1 MGARERS
8 LFLKLRISV
17 MPKPLT
23 TVLAQIAEKNPPRA
37 ILVGGTSDYLS
48 QRAFHD
54 LREAIVAADPNI
66 AIESFEPGSELATI
80 IDSYRTLSL
89 FTSARLLIVPEVNA
103 FVSAKEL
110 LSLYQKASADWKSA
124 KTDRKR
130 ASSAAKLLHV
140 LGLVGADLDMTDR
153 EIADA
158 LGMPL
163 DALLA
168 DMLAFCRATGKKAGR
183 GEDDAALLT
192 EAIARGGAAGTI
204 LLMRTGEIP
213 DDSATVDLIDRSGA
227 VVALDITRDN
237 FSSALQTAIEEI
249 SEEAAVRFDAKAIA
263 TLRRR
268 LGIDRILSDK
278 FSRDVPDLRFAV
290 SEAER
295 LATLAGE
302 GGGVTS
308 DIVERE
314 VSLVE
319 GGARYELASLFS
331 EGKMIEA
338 VGKLRDLVAQG
349 RREDSKA
356 PADILYGRYLFP
368 IADEI
373 RQTIGIISFAR
384 ANKIDLQK
392 SMPYNRF
399 KDTLADRLGEYLRDH
414 GIVRQKPHPFP
425 LHKKWEA
432 AREQS
437 EEDLFRALGAI
448 ADLEVKRKSGGIPV
462 DVGMEMFLL
471 SRR

>member
-1 MGARERS
+1 
-8 LFLKLRISV
+8 
-17 MPKPLT
+17 MPKPLNA
-23 TVLAQIAEKNPPRA
+23 VLAQIAEKTPPRA

-54 LREAIVAADPNI
+54 LRDAIVAAAPNI
-66 AIESFEPGSELATI
+66 AVESFEPGTELATI
-80 IDSYRTLSL
+80 IDSYRTMSL
-89 FTSARLLIVPEVNA
+89 FASARLLIVPEVNA

-110 LSLYQKASADWKSA
+110 LSLYQKAAADWKSA

-140 LGLVGADLDMTDR
+140 LGLVGADLEMTDR
-153 EIADA
+153 QIADA

-168 DMLAFCRATGKKAGR
+168 DMLAFCRTTGKKAGR

-192 EAIARGGAAGTI
+192 DAISRGGAAGTL

-213 DDSATVDLIDRSGA
+213 DSATIDLIDRAGA
-227 VVALDITRDN
+227 VIALDITRDN
-237 FSSALQTAIEEI
+237 FIPALQTAIEEL
-249 SEEAAVRFDAKAIA
+249 SEETGVRFDGKAIA
-263 TLRRR
+263 ALRQR
-268 LGIDRILSDK
+268 LGIDRILGDK
-278 FSRDVPDLRFAV
+278 FLRDVPDLRFAV

-295 LATLAGE
+295 LATLAGD
-302 GGGVTS
+302 GGRVTAEL
-308 DIVERE
+308 VERE
-314 VSLVE
+314 ISLVE

-331 EGKMIEA
+331 EGKMVEA
-338 VGKLRDLVAQG
+338 VAKLRDLVAQA
-349 RREDSKA
+349 RREDAKA
-356 PADILYGRYLFP
+356 SADILYGRYLFP

-392 SMPYNRF
+392 PVQYNRF
-399 KDTLADRLGEYLRDH
+399 KDTLADRLGEYLKEH

-432 AREQS
+432 ARAQS
-437 EEDLFRALGAI
+437 EQELFGALAAI
-448 ADLEVKRKSGGIPV
+448 ADLEIKRKSGGVPV
-462 DVGMEMFLL
+462 DLGLEMFLL